1 MKISDYLES
10 NVLSVL
16 DRDIQYLENKIKVF
30 DVPDSEAEVEELFA
44 TRAKDKELL
53 AESLALRDKLVNL
66 IDFTGTWMAEE
77 EK

>member
-10 NVLSVL
+10 NVLLVL
-16 DRDIQYLENKIKVF
+16 DRDIQYLENKIK
-30 DVPDSEAEVEELFA
+30 DSEAEVKELFA

-66 IDFTGTWMAEE
+66 IDFTRTWMAEE

>member
-16 DRDIQYLENKIKVF
+16 DRDIRYLENKIK
-30 DVPDSEAEVEELFA
+30 DSEDLFA
-44 TRAKDKELL
+44 ARARAKDKELL
-53 AESLALRDKLVNL
+53 AESLALRNKLVDL
-66 IDFTGTWMAEE
+66 VIDSSDTWMVKE